1 MSKQTNMMTDDDEVS
16 RCPVCQRIYYWQGIL
31 IVIIINTQGYW
42 QGILIVITITPFRCL
57 ETTQQTQ
64 QQKTKHQS
72 LYIPTLHAQL
82 TPRILNLFL
91 TVYATTFYILTLR
104 SST

>member
-1 MSKQTNMMTDDDEVS
+1 MSKQTNVMTDDDEVS
-16 RCPVCQRIYYWQGIL
+16 RCPVCQKMY
-31 IVIIINTQGYW
+31 YW